1 MATSAGHIGAGHIE
15 VSHQLAILECH
26 ISWPYWSVTSAG
38 HIGVSLV
45 YMSFYCALL
54 VIQSEILIYFLTA
67 KSFVELAQCLLKQL
81 GVNFVLSAKLS
92 QDWLESFFSKQRIRG
107 G

>member
-1 MATSAGHIGAGHIE
+1 
-15 VSHQLAILECH
+15 
-26 ISWPYWSVTSAG
+26 
-38 HIGVSLV
+38 
-45 YMSFYCALL
+45 MSFYYALL

-67 KSFVELAQCLLKQL
+67 KSLVELAQYLLKQL

-107 G
+107 GYCDNLNVATLLYGAQSS